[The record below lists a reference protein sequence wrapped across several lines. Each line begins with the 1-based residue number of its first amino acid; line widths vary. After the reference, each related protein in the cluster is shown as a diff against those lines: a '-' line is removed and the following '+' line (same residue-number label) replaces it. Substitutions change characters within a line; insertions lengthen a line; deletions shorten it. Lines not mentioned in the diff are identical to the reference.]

1 MLPDLACQCLCLDD
15 LDSFVLI
22 RGIVENDGDFLCG
35 RHCRSELNAVVL
47 VIRDLRAC

>member
-1 MLPDLACQCLCLDD
+1 MPPDLVYKYLCFDNLDP
-15 LDSFVLI
+15 FILI
-22 RGIVENDGDFLCG
+22 RGIVENDGDLLWC